1 MANSNLEHCANFS
14 FKLAAVTRNG
24 YKQFSFQCNSWVG
37 NLQQNPQLE
46 YSKQLLAIQNTV
58 QTFAD
63 QEPTAESA
71 AVTKTDISNQE
82 HCAIFVLMC

>member
-1 MANSNLEHCANFS
+1 M
-14 FKLAAVTRNG
+14 
-24 YKQFSFQCNSWVG
+24 
-37 NLQQNPQLE
+37 QQNPQLE

-63 QEPTAESA
+63 QQPTAESA